1 MKSITEKPNCM
12 HCRDQWDHRSPAS
25 MDIKTS
31 QLLYPCLREHQRRG
45 GEKDYKSQNIRNLV
59 VRLSPKEMSA

>member
-1 MKSITEKPNCM
+1 
-12 HCRDQWDHRSPAS
+12 